1 MAITNFHLKKPT
13 NSLQKFLG
21 KVVERQGLERC
32 GMKKTLLI
40 TLILITV
47 LTSSAFAEVKRGVVT
62 FVKKDI
68 IVIYDGMYYCGAELF
83 SGEINKGD
91 IVIGDGFSRYGRQEI
106 YRVSTDRMIMVYIDE
121 IRMWEDGAQR
131 WIARKTK

>member
-1 MAITNFHLKKPT
+1 
-13 NSLQKFLG
+13 
-21 KVVERQGLERC
+21 
-32 GMKKTLLI
+32 MKKTLLI

-68 IVIYDGMYYCGAELF
+68 IVIYEGMYYCDAELF

-91 IVIGDGFSRYGRQEI
+91 IVIGDGFSQYGRQEI
-106 YRVSTDRMIMVYIDE
+106 YRVSTDRMITVYIDE
-121 IRMWEDGAQR
+121 IRMWEDGAER